1 MLVPAP
7 AQTEVI
13 NHGNV
18 SGTLETNQ
26 HILIP
31 TGSDKVSLSKVVMCA
46 YDNAQGYLMMPY
58 KSAAQQTWCFKAI
71 DATSNTAVNVDYYYV
86 N

>member
-1 MLVPAP
+1 MLVPAST
-7 AQTEVI
+7 QTEVI

-18 SGTLETNQ
+18 SGTLESNQ

-31 TGSDKVSLSKVVMCA
+31 TDKVSLSKVVLCA
-46 YDNAQGYLMMPY
+46 YDNVQGYLIMPY
-58 KSAAQQTWCFKAI
+58 KSATRQTWCFKAI
-71 DATSNTAVNVDYYYV
+71 DATSNTAVNIDYYYV